1 SMKEKIM
8 NVKKSIE
15 SASIQRKID
24 LCPDLIS
31 LCNNVS
37 YCQCQ
42 EKFDAM
48 LTLIETYCYSL
59 KDPETA
65 IKLVKQM
72 KNDVKTEMNNST
84 HEEQT
89 TIEKRMNSMEHVF
102 NEIEK
107 NLDNCLKIKEAE
119 QKSRKSDDFEE
130 LTLQADAY
138 PYHDESQGEE
148 DIKLGMGMYDNYSS
162 DEDMDMFSAK
172 STVLSRASTTPTQQ
186 QEIEQVS
193 KSETKFMA
201 CPYDGEEFS
210 MGFDFDGTGF
220 ALDNVD
226 YDSLQV
232 FPEKSPVLSGDIIT
246 DAQQQQEQQQVEQH
260 VSTSIAR
267 LKELAR
273 DMEYEIQNQNA
284 QIDRLAAKTDN
295 RQEMKKQREYTN
307 MMCNLLDGDGDV
319 GGSSSTKSNSKEI
332 LLALRTSDDAFEPH
346 LCIATSTTFSL
357 ALKELSSPK
366 RKIINKLDKAAEY

>member
-1 SMKEKIM
+1 
-8 NVKKSIE
+8 
-15 SASIQRKID
+15 
-24 LCPDLIS
+24 
-31 LCNNVS
+31 
-37 YCQCQ
+37 
-42 EKFDAM
+42 
-48 LTLIETYCYSL
+48 
-59 KDPETA
+59 
-65 IKLVKQM
+65 
-72 KNDVKTEMNNST
+72 
-84 HEEQT
+84 
-89 TIEKRMNSMEHVF
+89 
-102 NEIEK
+102 
-107 NLDNCLKIKEAE
+107 
-119 QKSRKSDDFEE
+119 
-130 LTLQADAY
+130 Y

-193 KSETKFMA
+193 KSETKFVA

-295 RQEMKKQREYTN
+295 RQEMKKQ
-307 MMCNLLDGDGDV
+307 
-319 GGSSSTKSNSKEI
+319 
-332 LLALRTSDDAFEPH
+332 
-346 LCIATSTTFSL
+346 STTFSL

-366 RKIINKLDKAAEY
+366 RKIINKLDKAAEYGKKRETRKNAESISKTDDTF